1 MRTRVLAMG
10 FRPTGMTAEELRKI
24 QRTDFDHWAR
34 VVSATGLKGT
44 Q

>member
-1 MRTRVLAMG
+1 
-10 FRPTGMTAEELRKI
+10 MTADKLRKI

-34 VVSATGLKGT
+34 VVNATGFKGT